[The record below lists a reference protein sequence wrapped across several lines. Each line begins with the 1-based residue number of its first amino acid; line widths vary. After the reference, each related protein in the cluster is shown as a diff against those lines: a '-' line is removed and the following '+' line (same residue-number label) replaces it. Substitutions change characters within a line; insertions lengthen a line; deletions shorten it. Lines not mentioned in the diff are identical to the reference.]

1 LRGARI
7 LDLIPPSAAGR
18 KHYRAATARPRQAQG
33 GALAWSVPRRILLVV
48 ESEGAVFD
56 SLRQRHEACYMPS
69 FASLFAWGIEPSVC
83 SALWRNLALFSRMR
97 GEEPAVILLA
107 ALRRLNRIMPSV
119 RRSALAGIL
128 EAQIRDPDPQAL
140 IQAARREGSLE
151 CLIMEWMQACDSL
164 LADLAPA
171 PLFPEASDFLA
182 GLPPETEVLVHSCFP
197 EASALNRWETAGLGS
212 SFLRLAGSE
221 RGSFPDYLRAALKN
235 GYDSCPILVAGT
247 TASAWQAAQNVGARF
262 FPILPGAEAASWKEL
277 AGDYFPALRKGATAL
292 SSRGAQEFMKMLYS
306 DGERGL

>member
-1 LRGARI
+1 MAPGA
-7 LDLIPPSAAGR
+7 AVW
-18 KHYRAATARPRQAQG
+18 TA
-33 GALAWSVPRRILLVV
+33 PRRTLLVI

-69 FASLFAWGIEPSVC
+69 FAALFAWGVDPFVC
-83 SALWRNLALFSRMR
+83 SALWRSLALSSRTR

-119 RRSALAGIL
+119 RRSAFVSVL

-140 IQAARREGSLE
+140 IQAARKEGSPE
-151 CLIMEWMQACDSL
+151 CLIMEWMRTSDSL
-164 LADLAPA
+164 LSELEPA
-171 PLFPEASDFLA
+171 PLFSEAAAFLA
-182 GLPPETEVLVHSCFP
+182 GLSPETEVLVHSSLS
-197 EASALNRWETAGLGS
+197 EAAALNRWETAGLGS

-235 GYDSCPILVAGT
+235 GYDFCPILVVGT

-262 FPILPGAEAASWKEL
+262 FPILPGAEAEAWKEL
-277 AGDYFPALRKGATAL
+277 SGEYFPALLKGRTAL
-292 SSRGAQEFMKMLYS
+292 ASRGAQDFMRMLFS
-306 DGERGL
+306 ETGKGF